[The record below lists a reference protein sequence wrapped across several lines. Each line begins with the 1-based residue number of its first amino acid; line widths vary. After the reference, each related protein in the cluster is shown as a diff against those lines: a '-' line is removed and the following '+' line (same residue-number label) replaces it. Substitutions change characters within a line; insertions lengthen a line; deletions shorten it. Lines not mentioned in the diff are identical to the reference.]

1 MSSPSRV
8 DRNPDSSESVA
19 TSLRER
25 KKAKTRRTIQ
35 EQALRLFAERGY
47 EATTVEQIA
56 EAAEISPSTFF
67 RYFPTKEDVV
77 IQDDYDPLLIAAIV
91 RQPADLS
98 PLPAVRAAFR
108 AALGELSPE
117 ELEQTLFRL
126 KLSLSVPAVR
136 VRTAEGLFST
146 IDGLAQ
152 AVAERSGADQDSPAV
167 RTFVGAV
174 MGAMLPAIFSWV
186 EQDGATSLPDLIDE
200 SLGYLEAGLPI

>member
-1 MSSPSRV
+1 MSSPSRA

-56 EAAEISPSTFF
+56 EASEISPSTFF

-77 IQDDYDPLLIAAIV
+77 VQDDYDPLLIAEIV
-91 RQPADLS
+91 RQPAGLS

-108 AALGELSPE
+108 AAFDELSPE
-117 ELEQTLFRL
+117 ELEQTLFRA

-136 VRTAEGLFST
+136 VRTAEGLFT
-146 IDGLAQ
+146 TVDALAQ
-152 AVAERSGADQDSPAV
+152 AIAERSGADQDSPAV
-167 RTFVGAV
+167 RTFAGAV

-186 EQDGATSLPDLIDE
+186 EQDGAQPLPDLVDE
-200 SLGYLEAGLPI
+200 AIGYLEAGLPI

>member
-8 DRNPDSSESVA
+8 DRNPDSSENVV

-56 EAAEISPSTFF
+56 EASEISPSTFF

-77 IQDDYDPLLIAAIV
+77 VQDDYDPLLIAAIG
-91 RQPADLS
+91 RQRADLP
-98 PLPAVRAAFR
+98 PLTAIRAAFR
-108 AALGELSPE
+108 AAFSELSPE
-117 ELEQTLFRL
+117 ELEQTLFRA

-146 IDGLAQ
+146 IDALAQ

-174 MGAMLPAIFSWV
+174 MGALLPAIFSWV
-186 EQDGATSLPDLIDE
+186 EQGGATPLPELVDDAI
-200 SLGYLEAGLPI
+200 GFLEAGLPI

>member
-1 MSSPSRV
+1 M
-8 DRNPDSSESVA
+8 A

-108 AALGELSPE
+108 TALDELSPE

-186 EQDGATSLPDLIDE
+186 EQEGATSLPDLIDE

>member
-1 MSSPSRV
+1 MSSPPRT
-8 DRNPDSSESVA
+8 DRNPGPSEHVA

-77 IQDDYDPLLIAAIV
+77 IQDDYDPLLVAAIL
-91 RQPADLS
+91 RQPADLA
-98 PLPAVRAAFR
+98 PLSAVRAAFR
-108 AALGELSPE
+108 SAFSELAPE
-117 ELEQTLFRL
+117 ELAQALYRA

-136 VRTAEGLFST
+136 VRTAEGLFTT

-152 AVAERSGADQDSPAV
+152 AVAERSDRDPDSPAV

-186 EQDGATSLPDLIDE
+186 EQDGAEPLPDLIDE
-200 SLGYLEAGLPI
+200 AIGYLEAGLPI